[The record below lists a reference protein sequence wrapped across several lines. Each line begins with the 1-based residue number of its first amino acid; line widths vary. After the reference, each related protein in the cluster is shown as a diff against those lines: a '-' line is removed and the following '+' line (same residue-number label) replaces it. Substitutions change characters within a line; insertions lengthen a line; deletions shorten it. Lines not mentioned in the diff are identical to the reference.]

1 MGFYHLF
8 LTHMSSSLD
17 QAFYQEIAKFKS
29 SNPNARTD
37 ELENYIQSMIE
48 SKGIEERGVRI
59 QSEESHACPTDPFL
73 RVMCEW
79 CQ

>member
-8 LTHMSSSLD
+8 LIHMSSLD
-17 QAFYQEIAKFKS
+17 ENFYKEIAKFKS

-59 QSEESHACPTDPFL
+59 QSEENICCPTDPFL
-73 RVMCEW
+73 RVMCEN